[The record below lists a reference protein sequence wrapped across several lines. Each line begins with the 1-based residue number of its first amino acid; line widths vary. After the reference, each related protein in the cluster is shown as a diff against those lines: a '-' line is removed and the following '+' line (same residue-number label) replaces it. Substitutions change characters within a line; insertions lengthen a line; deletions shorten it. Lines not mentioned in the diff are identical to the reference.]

1 MRTTA
6 RIALA
11 LAIILA
17 TCSRGPAATHGPIVL
32 VPIGPVQADLLAHLQ
47 RGLPAL
53 AGREVTI
60 GAAIPLPEKAFDRA
74 RGQYLGSALLAE
86 LGRYDGGD
94 ADRVL
99 GIIDADVYA
108 PKLNFIFGQAMR
120 PGRLAVVAIPRLRG
134 RKVDRVQWYERVLK
148 VTVHELGHTFGF
160 PHCDEFQC
168 VMHFARSAG
177 DTDRQSARFCKRHR
191 TM

>member
-11 LAIILA
+11 VAIMLA
-17 TCSRGPAATHGPIVL
+17 TCSRGPAATPGPIVL
-32 VPIGPVQADLLAHLQ
+32 VPIGPVQADLLAQLQ
-47 RGLPAL
+47 RRLPAL

-60 GAAIPLPEKAFDRA
+60 GAAIPLPEKAFDPA

-134 RKVDRVQWYERVLK
+134 RKVDRLQLHERVLK

-160 PHCDEFQC
+160 PHCDEFEC
-168 VMHFARSAG
+168 VMQFARSAG

-191 TM
+191 